1 MFLQGPLYHLPCF
14 NLLAWT
20 PKMAV
25 FQAPELRYKIYKSLN
40 TTYSN
45 YFLIKIKICY
55 IKTDILKNIFVC
67 ILKLSYKKIQSKEKL
82 LMSTTWLQHVF
93 HSLMLPGTLF
103 DTTSVFYPTTLA
115 TLFFI
120 VRLER
125 ISFCLIPCSLCPPQC
140 LC

>member
-103 DTTSVFYPTTLA
+103 DTMSVFYPTTLA

-120 VRLER
+120 VRLEW
-125 ISFCLIPCSLCPPQC
+125 ISFCLSPCSLCPPLCQC
-140 LC
+140 